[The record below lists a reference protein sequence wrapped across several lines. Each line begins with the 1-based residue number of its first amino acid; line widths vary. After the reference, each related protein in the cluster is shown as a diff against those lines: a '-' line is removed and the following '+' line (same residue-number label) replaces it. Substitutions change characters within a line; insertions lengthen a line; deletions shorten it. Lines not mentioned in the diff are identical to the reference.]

1 MITSSS
7 KTGKT
12 YTFLQ
17 ICFKK
22 LNKKNSQT
30 NGNVAF
36 FQRKSPTWQTETA
49 TRATN
54 YILSRDIG
62 ETVMTD
68 DVIDVRPKS
77 NIKFATF
84 YQIVKKNR

>member
-1 MITSSS
+1 M
-7 KTGKT
+7 
-12 YTFLQ
+12 LL
-17 ICFKK
+17 KK
-22 LNKKNSQT
+22 KKKMPNKRKCSF
-30 NGNVAF
+30 F

-84 YQIVKKNR
+84 DQIVKNN